1 MTLTSHQKYLFE
13 ILRVHKKIRRVW
25 REKIYLTSEGTISL
39 MVRARI
45 HLGLQC
51 DQIDSKKWYEKGPND
66 NRLCSALYYNDGTEL
81 WFDQV
86 AEFDEVYFV
95 QKLETYFSPSKLSD
109 WNMWKKLNWFLSCC
123 DLLSRKK
130 CSSQWSRSIWSYLE
144 NSVINYNAQSAFISL
159 SCCLPVN
166 ACFGLSC
173 LPRPCWY
180 CVFVIVFPLIHSPF
194 NFY

>member
-81 WFDQV
+81 WLDQV
-86 AEFDEVYFV
+86 AEFDEVFFV

-109 WNMWKKLNWFLSCC
+109 
-123 DLLSRKK
+123 
-130 CSSQWSRSIWSYLE
+130 
-144 NSVINYNAQSAFISL
+144 
-159 SCCLPVN
+159 
-166 ACFGLSC
+166 
-173 LPRPCWY
+173 
-180 CVFVIVFPLIHSPF
+180 
-194 NFY
+194 